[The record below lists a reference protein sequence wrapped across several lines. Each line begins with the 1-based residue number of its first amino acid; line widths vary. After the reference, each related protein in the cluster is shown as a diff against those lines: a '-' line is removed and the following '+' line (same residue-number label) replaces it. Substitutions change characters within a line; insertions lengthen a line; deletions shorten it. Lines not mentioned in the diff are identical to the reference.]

1 MKIDI
6 KNIRRLKIVEQI
18 IIVLLCAV
26 FVPMVISAFII
37 NNINQHAVRFQLEH
51 SAELVTQVV
60 SEEIDVFNV
69 TIKNNL
75 AQIMA
80 TLDFIPNYDEKLA
93 YLKYVQKKSSIYD
106 NLQLVSNTSEYKEI
120 YEKNMNNENV
130 IVSNQNADGSYII
143 ATFKTEQLK
152 NNLFRPFYKNQR
164 QIYVL
169 SGDNKLLASYNYDE
183 DVFKK
188 SIDLLPKNIEKDKV
202 TVYGNVKNQPLVY
215 LKKTEPDVLIIVITT
230 EMMTKQFIDYNRT
243 KIILSLLIAAATIV
257 FVVLLYT
264 SYLYI
269 NIRQLFK
276 GIIALSKGN
285 YKRQIRLLTN
295 VFTPYEIVF
304 LAFEFNKMA
313 KQIHKAYTQ
322 LNKKNKELKAVNEF
336 RSNMIDTVSHEFRTP
351 LTCIQGYTSRLMR
364 QDIVIDDETKQKSLR
379 IIKQQSERLSR
390 MVEDIL
396 VIPDIETQK
405 LNVNIVEVSL
415 NEMLSDIEF
424 LVKSHPSNEIVN
436 QINVDAPKVM
446 ADVDRL
452 EQVFVNLV
460 DNAIKYAD
468 ENTQIVI
475 DGQENEDTFEIN
487 IKNKCSIIPREKLKT
502 LFDKF
507 TRLDDKTTRTTR
519 GTGLGLFVVKGLLE
533 AMDGEIRLYSNE
545 EFGFCA
551 KVILKKAS

>member
-1 MKIDI
+1 MKLDLRYF
-6 KNIRRLKIVEQI
+6 RRLKIVEQI

-26 FVPMVISAFII
+26 FVPLVISAFII
-37 NNINQHAVRFQLEH
+37 NNINQHAVRFQLEN

-60 SEEIDVFNV
+60 SEEIDVFNI

-80 TLDFIPNYDEKLA
+80 TIDYIPDYQEKLA
-93 YLKYVQKKSSIYD
+93 YLKYIQSKSSIYD
-106 NLQLVSNTSEYKEI
+106 NLKLVSNDAEYREVYDK
-120 YEKNMNNENV
+120 YMNNENV
-130 IVSNQNADGSYII
+130 VVSNQNSDGSYIM

-169 SGDNKLLASYNYDE
+169 TGDNKLVASYNYDE
-183 DVFKK
+183 EVFKK
-188 SIDLLPKNIEKDKV
+188 SLDLLPKKLKKDEV
-202 TVYGNVKNQPLVY
+202 TNYGNVKNQPLVY
-215 LKKTEPDVLIIVITT
+215 LKKTDPDVLIIVITT

-243 KIILSLLIAAATIV
+243 KIILSLLVAAATII

-264 SYLYI
+264 YYLYI

-276 GIIALSKGN
+276 GIMALSKGN

-351 LTCIQGYTSRLMR
+351 LTSIQGYTSRLMR

-405 LNVNIVEVSL
+405 LNMNMEAVLVPD
-415 NEMLSDIEF
+415 MLSDIEF
-424 LVKSHPSNEIVN
+424 LVKAHPSNEI
-436 QINVDAPKVM
+436 INNINADAPRVM

-468 ENTQIVI
+468 ENTQIII
-475 DGQENEDTFEIN
+475 DGEENGDNFEIN
-487 IKNKCSIIPREKLKT
+487 IKNKCGIIPREKLKT

-519 GTGLGLFVVKGLLE
+519 GTGLGLFIVKGLLE
-533 AMDGEIRLYSNE
+533 AMNGEIRLYSNE

>member
-1 MKIDI
+1 MNI
-6 KNIRRLKIVEQI
+6 KNFRHLKIVEQI
-18 IIVLLCAV
+18 IIVLLAAV
-26 FVPMVISAFII
+26 IVPMVIITFII
-37 NNINQHAVRFQLEH
+37 NNINQHAIRFQLEN

-60 SEEIDVFNV
+60 SEEIDVFNY

-80 TLDFIPNYDEKLA
+80 TLEYFPDYNSKIDYLRNVQSKSDIYETLTLIPNSSEY
-93 YLKYVQKKSSIYD
+93 QKFYTKHMNSE
-106 NLQLVSNTSEYKEI
+106 NVVVSNT
-120 YEKNMNNENV
+120 NP
-130 IVSNQNADGSYII
+130 DGSYIV
-143 ATFKTEQLK
+143 ASFKTEQLK
-152 NNLFRPFYKNQR
+152 KNLFRPFYQNQR

-169 SGDNKLLASYNYDE
+169 SEDNTLVASYNYDE

-188 SIDLLPKNIEKDKV
+188 SIKLLPSNLEKDKV
-202 TVYGNVKNQPLVY
+202 TIYGNVKNQPLVY

-243 KIILSLLIAAATIV
+243 KIILSILLSAATII
-257 FVVLLYT
+257 FIVLLYT

-295 VFTPYEIVF
+295 IFTPYEIVF
-304 LAFEFNKMA
+304 LAFEFNRMA

-322 LNKKNKELKAVNEF
+322 LNKKNKELKTVNEF

-351 LTCIQGYTSRLMR
+351 LTSIKGYTSRLMR

-379 IIKQQSERLSR
+379 IIKQQTERLSR
-390 MVEDIL
+390 MIEDIL

-405 LNVNIVEVSL
+405 LKMNIEAISL
-415 NEMLSDIEF
+415 VDMISDIEF
-424 LVKSHPSNEIVN
+424 LVKSHPTNEI
-436 QINVDAPKVM
+436 INLINADAPKVL
-446 ADVDRL
+446 ADIDRL

-468 ENTQIVI
+468 ENSKIII
-475 DGQENEDTFEIN
+475 DGEEKENTFEIN
-487 IKNKCSIIPREKLKT
+487 IKNKCPIIPREKLKT

-507 TRLDDKTTRTTR
+507 TRLDDTTTRTTR
-519 GTGLGLFVVKGLLE
+519 GTGLGLFIVKGLLE

-551 KVILKKAS
+551 KVILKKAI

>member
-1 MKIDI
+1 MNLKEF
-6 KNIRRLKIVEQI
+6 RHLKIVEQI
-18 IIVLLCAV
+18 IIVLLAAV
-26 FVPMVISAFII
+26 IVPMVIIAFII
-37 NNINQHAVRFQLEH
+37 NNINQHAIRFQLEN

-60 SEEIDVFNV
+60 SEEIDVFNY

-80 TLDFIPNYDEKLA
+80 TLDYFPDYNSKIE
-93 YLKYVQKKSSIYD
+93 YLRNVQNKSDIYD
-106 NLQLVSNTSEYKEI
+106 ILTLMPDSSEYKKF
-120 YEKNMNNENV
+120 YDKHMNNENV
-130 IVSNQNADGSYII
+130 VVSTPNPDGSYIV
-143 ATFKTEQLK
+143 ASFKTEQLK
-152 NNLFRPFYKNQR
+152 KNLFRPFYQNQR

-169 SGDNKLLASYNYDE
+169 TGDSKLIASYNYDE

-188 SIDLLPKNIEKDKV
+188 SVALLPKNLEKDKV
-202 TVYGNVKNQPLVY
+202 TIYGNVKNQPLVY

-243 KIILSLLIAAATIV
+243 KIILSILLSSATII
-257 FVVLLYT
+257 FIVLLYT

-295 VFTPYEIVF
+295 IFTPYEIVF
-304 LAFEFNKMA
+304 LAFEFNRMA

-322 LNKKNKELKAVNEF
+322 LNKKNKELKIVNEF

-351 LTCIQGYTSRLMR
+351 LTSIKGYTSRLMR
-364 QDIVIDDETKQKSLR
+364 QDIVIDEETKQKSLR
-379 IIKQQSERLSR
+379 IIKQQTERLSR

-405 LNVNIVEVSL
+405 LKMNIEAISL
-415 NEMLSDIEF
+415 VDMISDIEF
-424 LVKSHPSNEIVN
+424 LVKSHPTNEI
-436 QINVDAPKVM
+436 INSINAEAPKVL
-446 ADVDRL
+446 ADIDRL

-468 ENTQIVI
+468 ENSQIII
-475 DGQENEDTFEIN
+475 DGEDKENTYEIN
-487 IKNKCSIIPREKLKT
+487 IKNKCPIIPREKLKT

-507 TRLDDKTTRTTR
+507 TRLDDTTTRTTR
-519 GTGLGLFVVKGLLE
+519 GTGLGLFIVKGLLE

-551 KVILKKAS
+551 KVILKKAI